1 MIKPRK
7 LISFFS
13 SNPISTE
20 VKINFTSKHYEV
32 VSIAPNVI
40 TIPVNQT
47 YNFDISVQGQ
57 SPGHTD
63 LSGVSTPKD
72 VIDDKYLF
80 VRILVANSRA
90 IIYISLAVG
99 WIYFVAWSISF
110 YPQIF
115 INHKRKSVIGLSFDF
130 LALNF
135 MGHTLYGI
143 FNVCLYFVPF
153 FQEEY
158 FLRFPRGNNPVE
170 LNDVFFSIHASII
183 TAFTIVQCFIYE
195 V

>member
-1 MIKPRK
+1 MRF
-7 LISFFS
+7 SFS
-13 SNPISTE
+13 TPISTE
-20 VKINFTSKHYEV
+20 VQINFTAKHVEV
-32 VSIAPNVI
+32 LTIAPNLVSL
-40 TIPVNQT
+40 PVNQT
-47 YNFDISVQGQ
+47 YNFNISVLGQ

-63 LSGVSTPKD
+63 LIGSVTPRNI
-72 VIDDKYLF
+72 IDETNLF
-80 VRILVANSRA
+80 VRVLVANSRA

-115 INHKRKSVIGLSFDF
+115 INKKRKSVVGLSFDF

-143 FNVCLYFVPF
+143 FNICLYFVPF

-158 FLRFPRGNNPVE
+158 FLRFPRGTNPVE
-170 LNDVFFSIHASII
+170 LNDVFFSIHASLI